1 MGITA
6 ILNAKILLLTNPS
19 RIYREPKNIIY
30 IIKFDNINLGSLLI
44 SNELNTKLPNVQ
56 KLNKIPP
63 TWDKNNTNQVSILE
77 KERRE
82 NNVNPNNVF
91 KIPILKYFKNRF
103 GKSLVIFFKK
113 LIFFLSWNNHIS
125 NIQTYFKF
133 T

>member
-63 TWDKNNTNQVSILE
+63 T
-77 KERRE
+77 
-82 NNVNPNNVF
+82 
-91 KIPILKYFKNRF
+91 
-103 GKSLVIFFKK
+103 
-113 LIFFLSWNNHIS
+113 
-125 NIQTYFKF
+125 
-133 T
+133 